1 MSAMPTYH
9 AIVSGRSAQGD
20 GLYMVSMEFRP
31 ARARISTPQ
40 QVGLVNAF
48 LDGVTVL
55 VLRISFLALML
66 LAPASASGH
75 VNDRGMDYRSYKDG
89 AGIPCC
95 SKNDCH
101 PAEEFRETVENGREV
116 VRMLVDGI
124 WITVSRIFVIGE
136 LATDGRAHWC
146 GIKLL
151 TNDRKS
157 WRPGTRCVILPP
169 RSI

>member
-1 MSAMPTYH
+1 VGS
-9 AIVSGRSAQGD
+9 
-20 GLYMVSMEFRP
+20 
-31 ARARISTPQ
+31 STR
-40 QVGLVNAF
+40 F
-48 LDGVTVL
+48 LDGGAVL
-55 VLRISFLALML
+55 VPRILCLALML

-95 SKNDCH
+95 NKSDCH
-101 PAEEFRETVENGREV
+101 PAETFRETVENGREV
-116 VRMLVDGI
+116 VRMLIDGI
-124 WITVSRIFVIGE
+124 WITVPRIFVVGE

-151 TNDRKS
+151 TDDRES